1 MAKTAA
7 KSCGHRLNKSRVRDS
22 LERIDM
28 LRKENNLEYDG
39 TSYIGKSL

>member
-22 LERIDM
+22 LKRIEM
-28 LRKENNLEYDG
+28 LRKENNPEYNG
-39 TSYIGKSL
+39 TV

>member
-7 KSCGHRLNKSRVRDS
+7 KSCGHRLNKSCVVDS

-28 LRKENNLEYDG
+28 QRKANSPEYDE
-39 TSYIGKSL
+39 TD